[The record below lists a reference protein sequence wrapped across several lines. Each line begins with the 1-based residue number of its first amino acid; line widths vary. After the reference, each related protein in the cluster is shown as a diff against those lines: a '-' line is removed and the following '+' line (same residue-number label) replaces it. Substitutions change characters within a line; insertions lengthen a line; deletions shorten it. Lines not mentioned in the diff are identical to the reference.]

1 MSSQR
6 SSFGRFWSGL
16 SAEHQSAVLLVSG
29 ISILGLSDNFVP
41 YVSDEI
47 GLGQFHF
54 MRSAM
59 ALICVLGLAMLGSQS
74 LRPIRWPAVML
85 RTVLLTASMALY
97 FAVLS
102 FLPVAIAGAGLFT
115 SPIFVLLFSVLL
127 FGLKPGWRRILAVLT
142 GSAGMWLVLRPDSLG
157 FHPLQF
163 LPVLAGALYA
173 LSSITTKR
181 LCSEESALALVAVYF
196 AVLGGAGLVW
206 AVAAPAFISGPVPP
220 EADFIVK
227 GLVWADMLVWFWVG
241 LMAVLTVLSIWMLAR
256 AYQIAE
262 TSYAVIYEYSYLIS
276 AGVVGVWLWQA
287 QFSLSSLGGMALIV
301 LSGLI
306 ITLATR
312 QRSSDK

>member
-1 MSSQR
+1 MSLQR
-6 SSFGRFWSGL
+6 ASFLRVWSGL
-16 SAEHQSAVLLVSG
+16 SAEHQSAILLVTG

-41 YVSDEI
+41 FVSDKI

-54 MRSAM
+54 MRSAL
-59 ALICVLGLAMLGSQS
+59 ALICIFGLAVLTSQN
-74 LRPIRWPAVML
+74 LRLISWPVVML
-85 RTVLLTASMALY
+85 RTALLASSMALY

-127 FGLKPGWRRILAVLT
+127 FGLKPGWRRVLAVLT
-142 GSAGMWLVLRPDSLG
+142 GSAGVWLVLRPDSLG

-163 LPVLAGALYA
+163 LPVLAGAFYA
-173 LSSITTKR
+173 LSSIATKR
-181 LCSEESALALVAVYF
+181 LCADENPLALVAVYF
-196 AVLGGAGLVW
+196 AVLGAAGLIW
-206 AVAAPAFISGPVPP
+206 AVLAPAFISGPVPP
-220 EADFIVK
+220 EAAFIVK
-227 GLVWADMLVWFWVG
+227 GLVWADAFIWFWVG

-262 TSYAVIYEYSYLIS
+262 TSYAVVYEYSYLIS
-276 AGVVGVWLWQA
+276 AGLVGIWLWQA

-306 ITLATR
+306 ITAATR
-312 QRSSDK
+312 QRSKN

>member
-1 MSSQR
+1 MSLQR
-6 SSFGRFWSGL
+6 ASFLRVWSGL
-16 SAEHQSAVLLVSG
+16 SAEHQSAVLLVTG

-41 YVSDEI
+41 FVSDKI

-54 MRSAM
+54 MRSAL
-59 ALICVLGLAMLGSQS
+59 ALICVFGLAVLTSQN
-74 LRPIRWPAVML
+74 LRLISWPAVML
-85 RTVLLTASMALY
+85 RTALLASSMALY

-127 FGLKPGWRRILAVLT
+127 FGLKPGWRRVLAVLT
-142 GSAGMWLVLRPDSLG
+142 GSAGVWLVLRPDSLG

-163 LPVLAGALYA
+163 LPVLAGAFYA
-173 LSSITTKR
+173 LSSIATKR
-181 LCSEESALALVAVYF
+181 LCADENPLALVAVYF
-196 AVLGGAGLVW
+196 AVLGAAGLIW
-206 AVAAPAFISGPVPP
+206 AVLAPAFISGPVPP
-220 EADFIVK
+220 EAAFIVK
-227 GLVWADMLVWFWVG
+227 ELVWADAFIWFWVG

-262 TSYAVIYEYSYLIS
+262 TSYAVVYEYSYLIS
-276 AGVVGVWLWQA
+276 AGLVGIWLWQA

-306 ITLATR
+306 ITAATR
-312 QRSSDK
+312 QRSKN

>member
-6 SSFGRFWSGL
+6 AFFLRVWSGL
-16 SAEHQSAVLLVSG
+16 SAEHQSAVLLVTG

-41 YVSDEI
+41 FVSDKI

-54 MRSAM
+54 MRSAL
-59 ALICVLGLAMLGSQS
+59 ALICVFGLAVLSSQN
-74 LRPIRWPAVML
+74 LRLISWPAVML
-85 RTVLLTASMALY
+85 RTALLASSMALY

-127 FGLKPGWRRILAVLT
+127 FGLKPGWRRVLAVLT
-142 GSAGMWLVLRPDSLG
+142 GSAGVWLVLRPDSLG

-163 LPVLAGALYA
+163 LPVLAGAFYA
-173 LSSITTKR
+173 LSSIATKR
-181 LCSEESALALVAVYF
+181 LCADENPLALVAVYF
-196 AVLGGAGLVW
+196 AVLGAAGLIW
-206 AVAAPAFISGPVPP
+206 AVLAPAFISGPVPP
-220 EADFIVK
+220 EAAFIVK
-227 GLVWADMLVWFWVG
+227 GLVWADAFICFWVG

-262 TSYAVIYEYSYLIS
+262 TSYAVVYEYSYLIS
-276 AGVVGVWLWQA
+276 AGLVGIWLWQA

-306 ITLATR
+306 ITAATR
-312 QRSSDK
+312 QRSKN

>member
-1 MSSQR
+1 MSLQR
-6 SSFGRFWSGL
+6 ASFLRVWSGL
-16 SAEHQSAVLLVSG
+16 SAEHQSAVLLVTG

-41 YVSDEI
+41 FVSDKI

-54 MRSAM
+54 MRSAL
-59 ALICVLGLAMLGSQS
+59 ALICVFGLAVLTSQN
-74 LRPIRWPAVML
+74 LRLISWPAVML
-85 RTVLLTASMALY
+85 RTALLASSMALY

-127 FGLKPGWRRILAVLT
+127 FGLKPGWRRVLAVLT
-142 GSAGMWLVLRPDSLG
+142 GSAGVWLVLRPDSLG

-163 LPVLAGALYA
+163 LPVLAGAFYA
-173 LSSITTKR
+173 LSSIATKR
-181 LCSEESALALVAVYF
+181 LCADENPLALVAVYF
-196 AVLGGAGLVW
+196 VVLGAAGLIWAVL
-206 AVAAPAFISGPVPP
+206 APAFISGPVPP
-220 EADFIVK
+220 KAAFIVK
-227 GLVWADMLVWFWVG
+227 GLVWADAFIWFWVG

-262 TSYAVIYEYSYLIS
+262 TSYAVVYEYSYLIS
-276 AGVVGVWLWQA
+276 AGLVGIWLWQA

-306 ITLATR
+306 ITAATR
-312 QRSSDK
+312 QRSKN